1 MPPYVTYPVT
11 VRKPFVCPAR
21 SSLCGSSREYVT
33 GMVTRIG
40 ARRPRRL
47 YLREHR
53 KDKGISAEQM
63 AGRLGMERESVL
75 RLEREAMTRAN
86 PEKQAEYADILQI
99 QPEALWRPPSD
110 PSLDTLVEQAPPEK
124 RELSHDMAANLRRFV
139 SGKS

>member
-1 MPPYVTYPVT
+1 MDTFHAAICNLSGHSAQALCVPGPVIP
-11 VRKPFVCPAR
+11 VRLLQGVRYRHGHTHK
-21 SSLCGSSREYVT
+21 
-33 GMVTRIG
+33 GM
-40 ARRPRRL
+40 
-47 YLREHR
+47 
-53 KDKGISAEQM
+53 SAEQM

-124 RELSHDMAANLRRFV
+124 RELAHDMAANLRRFV